1 MISFRE
7 YYTFCVIKMWADLDG
22 YGPSHLSKSVFWAR
36 RAGPLLG
43 LLWMDAGMA
52 RSPLCL
58 WVGGWDIWPISL
70 SLSTINH
77 CKYSILVKT
86 RT

>member
-1 MISFRE
+1 
-7 YYTFCVIKMWADLDG
+7 MWADLAG

-52 RSPLCL
+52 QSPLCF
-58 WVGGWDIWPISL
+58 WAGGWDIWPISL
-70 SLSTINH
+70 SLSGHIHKHITNVIITDYNI
-77 CKYSILVKT
+77 KIYFKLIL
-86 RT
+86 